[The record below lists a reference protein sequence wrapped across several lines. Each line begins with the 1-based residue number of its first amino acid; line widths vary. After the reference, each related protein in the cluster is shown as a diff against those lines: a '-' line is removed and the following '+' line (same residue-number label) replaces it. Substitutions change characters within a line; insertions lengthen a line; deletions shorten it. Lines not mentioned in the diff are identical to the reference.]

1 MNGFSLHKHVK
12 RALCGSALLIGAVST
27 SLSAQAAGYEG
38 PRITFE
44 QIYANPDD
52 QQLNLN
58 YARQQA
64 SKGDFI
70 SAAAALER
78 MLFAQPDW
86 DSARLFYAL
95 VLYKLDDKQA
105 AFSELDVL
113 NDRPLTPA
121 QRMQANAYRK
131 EFSETAS
138 QSEDN
143 NFSGQFAVGL
153 RYDNN
158 AGNALTDSHIIVAN
172 DADFAVLLQGQL
184 NYVVPLNDDG
194 MKLTA
199 SVYGNSLRHE
209 TFPKADFDSFGGSIG
224 FAGGIGDSW
233 GWAIDGQAAQ
243 VHISGSKYLTQLG
256 GQVKLSTTLG
266 TNTTAW
272 VSGGWYDQDYSEL
285 PITLLETTRSGDKI
299 IGRAGFDYLIS
310 EDANFGASVGYE
322 DKDAINPLFA
332 YDGFRIE
339 AHGFRGFTNGV
350 YMRGDL
356 TYRNLDYGGP
366 SPARKDTNTVGHAS
380 MGTSLNT
387 LGQWMGMS
395 PNLSLKK
402 TYLEVGGSFVSRN
415 SNSTTSNF
423 DNVGA
428 DMKLLWTF

>member
-1 MNGFSLHKHVK
+1 MP
-12 RALCGSALLIGAVST
+12 IT
-27 SLSAQAAGYEG
+27 AQAAGYDG

-64 SKGDFI
+64 DKGDFI

-78 MLFAQPDW
+78 MLFAQPNW

-121 QRMQANAYRK
+121 QRAQANAYRK
-131 EFSETAS
+131 EFSQAAG
-138 QSEDN
+138 QSEDS
-143 NFSGQFAVGL
+143 NFSGRFAVGL

-158 AGNALTDSHIIVAN
+158 AGNALTDSHLVVAN
-172 DADFAVLLQGQL
+172 DADIAVLLQGQV
-184 NYVVPLNDDG
+184 NYAVPLNDDG
-194 MKLTA
+194 MNLSA

-209 TFPKADFDSFGGSIG
+209 TFPKADFDSFGGSLG
-224 FAGGIGDSW
+224 LAADVGDSW

-256 GQVKLSTTLG
+256 GQLKLSTALG
-266 TNTTAW
+266 SNVTGW
-272 VSGGWYDQDYSEL
+272 VSGGWYDQDYSDL
-285 PITLLETTRSGDKI
+285 PITNLEATRSGDKI
-299 IGRAGFDYLIS
+299 IGSAGFNYLIS
-310 EDANFGASVGYE
+310 EDANFGASFGYE

-356 TYRNLDYGGP
+356 TYRNLNYDGP
-366 SPARKDTNTVGHAS
+366 APQREDTHTIGHVSTGA
-380 MGTSLNT
+380 SLNT
-387 LGQWMGMS
+387 LGQWMGMP
-395 PNLSLKK
+395 PNTSLKK
-402 TYLEVGGSFVSRN
+402 TYLEIGASFTNRN
-415 SNSTTSNF
+415 SSIATSNF
-423 DNVGA
+423 ENIGA